1 MLFII
6 NNIIKGFI
14 ALCLFVWAMFM
25 PKVGGYTFI
34 GLYVAF
40 QAYLFFMDSNKPN
53 PDPSEWSIDEI
64 EIIRKYHLAL
74 RFPFGAKNMSCQLN
88 GFRWIGLFFLTPL
101 LLWNHMWI
109 AAAIVVV
116 SFFITGSISARLD
129 PFFFLS
135 NAVSRGQMQF
145 AAELDLLNQVSD
157 RLSERMKQ
165 KIASQQ

>member
-1 MLFII
+1 MMLFII

-14 ALCLFVWAMFM
+14 ALCFFIWAIFM
-25 PKVGGYTFI
+25 PKAGGYTFI

-40 QAYLFFMDSNKPN
+40 QAYLFFIDSSKPN

-88 GFRWIGLFFLTPL
+88 GFRWIGLLFLTPW

-109 AAAIVVV
+109 GAAIIVI
-116 SFFITGSISARLD
+116 SFFITGSISVRLD
-129 PFFFLS
+129 PFFFLGD
-135 NAVSRGQMQF
+135 AVNLGQMQF
-145 AAELDLLNQVSD
+145 ASELALLNQVSE
-157 RLSERMKQ
+157 RLRERIK
-165 KIASQQ
+165 